1 MVSLVSEP
9 RAVAT
14 GSSDCGLATSDC
26 GLEDSATLNPQ
37 SEIRD
42 PLPTSFVR
50 EFNLF
55 TAYGFS
61 SNVIQIDFKSESWF
75 VWHLD
80 GAIVGH
86 FHLWH
91 DHVSRKVT
99 RAGRDVSGKRES
111 RQARER

>member
-1 MVSLVSEP
+1 MIRSLP
-9 RAVAT
+9 LAVLT
-14 GSSDCGLATSDC
+14 RRHCM
-26 GLEDSATLNPQ
+26 
-37 SEIRD
+37 

-91 DHVSRKVT
+91 DHVSCKVT

-111 RQARER
+111 RQARERDIVGATDARFQHSAAPDRDIS